1 MGTFF
6 NRKDDY
12 GYIRW
17 ASEVKRRDHYTCV
30 ICGRRGV
37 ALNSHHLNAWA
48 SHPTERY
55 DVSNGATLCSFHHED
70 FHSKYGKGK
79 NTKEQFEEYRVIAE
93 ALIKVANEE
102 SLLEATARRMLQQ
115 VQKDYA
121 VTEILK
127 DLEDKYGTEKSGEE
141 SGEVDTSSDT
151 SI

>member
-1 MGTFF
+1 MAVFT
-6 NRKDDY
+6 RKDDY

-17 ASEVKRRDHYTCV
+17 AADVKRRDHYTCV
-30 ICGRRGV
+30 VCGRRGV

-55 DVSNGATLCSFHHED
+55 DVGNGVCLCQSCHDRFHVIY
-70 FHSKYGKGK
+70 SKGK
-79 NTKEQFEEYRVIAE
+79 NTKEQFEEYRAIVE
-93 ALIKVANEE
+93 TMIKVANEE
-102 SLLEATARRMLQQ
+102 SLLDATAKKMYQQ

-121 VTEILK
+121 VSEIIK
-127 DLEDKYGTEKSGEE
+127 DLEDKYCNETEESE